1 MPLLRDDGS
10 IEEVEVA
17 LTNTVM
23 MQCITW
29 KRYEKDVLKKREEIL
44 NSSDKEVDDDEGRT
58 C

>member
-10 IEEVEVA
+10 VEEVEVA

-23 MQCITW
+23 MQCINW

-44 NSSDKEVDDDEGRT
+44 NSSDKEVDDDEERT